1 MTLLTSNLRDYKN
14 NVVLD
19 IVEIE
24 YFFIVLELNKVEY
37 FVFLFFFFLLFVS
50 YKTFIY
56 FIFNYS

>member
-24 YFFIVLELNKVEY
+24 YFFIILELNKVEY

-56 FIFNYS
+56 FIFNYL

>member
-1 MTLLTSNLRDYKN
+1 MALLTSNLRDYKN

-24 YFFIVLELNKVEY
+24 YFFIILELNKVEY

-50 YKTFIY
+50 DKTFIY
-56 FIFNYS
+56 FIFIYS

>member
-1 MTLLTSNLRDYKN
+1 MALLTSNLRDYKN

-37 FVFLFFFFLLFVS
+37 LVFLFFFFLLIVS

-56 FIFNYS
+56 FIFNYL

>member
-1 MTLLTSNLRDYKN
+1 MALLTSNLRDYKN

-24 YFFIVLELNKVEY
+24 YFFIILELNKVEY